1 MKYCD
6 FSDFRLFCILVCKI
20 HQSPE
25 KKLEPIKFWL
35 LFSYVAQKCITTA
48 LTKKIERIYKLV
60 HTKMPISERLLIVNS
75 SHLKNFLKHILETGV
90 NRKSEFRWVWKF
102 CWDLSNVLQGG
113 KWLFR
118 WDCIFFRWDFV
129 PLCELRPSH
138 YLTICHMAMISFVI
152 NWKGK
157 SCITSHLYEPM
168 RNLQLNT
175 TLKNCGNLTKLKRN
189 GIYILI
195 DAKLHM
201 FKYNTL
207 NSCFSEST
215 TFPS

>member
-1 MKYCD
+1 MKYRD

-102 CWDLSNVLQGG
+102 CWDLSNVLQVG
-113 KWLFR
+113 LY
-118 WDCIFFRWDFV
+118 FFQVGLCTPLRTKAKPLLYNMSYGNDFV
-129 PLCELRPSH
+129 RHKLERKKL
-138 YLTICHMAMISFVI
+138 YNISFI
-152 NWKGK
+152 W
-157 SCITSHLYEPM
+157 TYEKPTTQY
-168 RNLQLNT
+168 NLEKLRKFDKIKTEWDIHPYWCKTACLNIIHWTVVFLNQLHFLVNP
-175 TLKNCGNLTKLKRN
+175 
-189 GIYILI
+189 
-195 DAKLHM
+195 
-201 FKYNTL
+201 F
-207 NSCFSEST
+207 
-215 TFPS
+215 